1 MVHAVCGYPWISHAA
16 VLFGQRI
23 FHDDAVSQT
32 RVDVVAVAP
41 HQKDSYSVVAG
52 TRYDRAVGAL
62 GERSRDA
69 ITGARQSHRI
79 QSRRAVLE
87 IRL

>member
-32 RVDVVAVAP
+32 RFDVV
-41 HQKDSYSVVAG
+41 VVASYPSHLFSAAVG
-52 TRYDRAVGAL
+52 HRHDRAAGAL
-62 GERSRDA
+62 GD
-69 ITGARQSHRI
+69 
-79 QSRRAVLE
+79 
-87 IRL
+87 